1 MSKGTAAAVTYDRT
15 VARSSIARTRQV
27 TVTQIVCGVDVSS
40 TALDAHV
47 HPAGVYQR
55 FDNNAAGIKAL
66 ALFCRDH
73 KVDLVAMEATGGYE
87 RQALYLLATEGLA
100 LALANPRQVRNF
112 AEAMGMLE
120 KTDRIDA
127 AIVARFALVRR
138 LPRWTPD
145 ADNLR
150 RLSAQVLRLRQLT
163 DMRTAETNR
172 RRLVEDEEVLASF
185 AQVLALIN
193 REIKALEARIATLIE
208 ADPIWAKLDKT
219 FRTIKG
225 VADRTVARLMADLP
239 EIGTLSNKAISKLV
253 GLAPIARDSG
263 KKSGKRPVR
272 GGRSS
277 VRDILFMVASVVVR
291 FDPDLMAFH
300 QRLINAGKPK
310 MLARAAVAHKLLVRL
325 NAKARDARKTLAL
338 AT

>member
-1 MSKGTAAAVTYDRT
+1 
-15 VARSSIARTRQV
+15 
-27 TVTQIVCGVDVSS
+27 VTQIICGVDVSS

-55 FDNNAAGIKAL
+55 FDNSADGIAAL
-66 ALFCRDH
+66 AAFCRDH

-87 RQALYLLATEGLA
+87 RQALYLLAAQGLC
-100 LALANPRQVRNF
+100 LVLANPRQVRSF
-112 AEAMGMLE
+112 AEALGLLE

-127 AIVARFALVRR
+127 AVIAQFAQVRR
-138 LPRWTPD
+138 LPHWTPD
-145 ADNLR
+145 AENLR
-150 RLSAQVLRLRQLT
+150 RLTAQVLRLRQLT

-172 RRLVEDEEVLASF
+172 RRLVEDEDVLASF
-185 AQVLALIN
+185 TQVLAMIN
-193 REIKALEARIATLIE
+193 REIKALEARIADLI
-208 ADPIWAKLDKT
+208 ASDPVWTKLDQT

-263 KKSGKRPVR
+263 KKTGKRPVR

-277 VRDILFMVASVVVR
+277 VRDILFMVAAVVVK
-291 FDPDLMAFH
+291 FDPDLKAFH
-300 QRLINAGKPK
+300 ERLIKAGKPK
-310 MLARAAVAHKLLVRL
+310 KLARAAVAHKLLVRL
-325 NAKARDARKTLAL
+325 NAKARDTRKLLTV